1 MKGPDMLTGRT
12 AVITGGAQ
20 GIGLAI
26 AIRFADNGARIVIGD
41 LDEAKAKE
49 AAASLKADAIGVGC
63 DVASEADVTALL
75 GAATAAFES
84 VNVMVNNAGIT
95 RDATMRKMT
104 EQQFDDVITVHLRG
118 CWNGTRLAAG
128 IMRDNGGG
136 SIINM
141 SSISGKVGFI
151 GQTNYSAA
159 KAGIVGLSKAAA
171 KEVAHLGVRV
181 NVIQPGLIRTAMT
194 EAMPPHVWEQ
204 KLAEVP
210 MQRAGEPEEIAS
222 VALFYAS
229 ELSSYMTGTVAE
241 VTGGRYM

>member
-1 MKGPDMLTGRT
+1 MKGPAMLTGRT

-26 AIRFADNGARIVIGD
+26 ARRFADSGARIVIGD
-41 LDEAKAKE
+41 LDETKAKE
-49 AAASLKADAIGVGC
+49 AAAALNADAIGVGC
-63 DVASEADVTALL
+63 DVASGADVTALL
-75 GAATAAFES
+75 DAATAAFGS
-84 VNVMVNNAGIT
+84 INIMVNNAGIT

-128 IMRDNGGG
+128 IMRENGGG

-141 SSISGKVGFI
+141 SSISGKVGFV

-210 MQRAGEPEEIAS
+210 MGRAGEPDEIAS

-229 ELSSYMTGTVAE
+229 DLSSYMTGTVAE
-241 VTGGRYM
+241 VTGGLV